1 MQFLKRHFEK
11 IILSAVLA
19 GLGVAAFWLS
29 VAVKEATDE
38 TKTKLKQPSKTKSWE
53 PVNLAVLRDGL
64 MSLTN
69 PPAFSLSGDHN
80 LFNPVTWKVRRNEGF
95 PFKATITGPTALV
108 VTDIRPLYF
117 TLSLESRQGEDGF
130 NLIAKHDW
138 HDVGPTLRWFAR
150 VGEKATVRKPYPIV
164 GTNGAPD
171 NPAMLIL
178 QVKIPE
184 TDEVVAVSSNAPYKA
199 VEGYEA
205 DLDYKASDM
214 TNQFLRKHVDN
225 LLYLSWEPY
234 KIIAIASNTVRVQN
248 TNTLQNTEREWKGG
262 H

>member
-1 MQFLKRHFEK
+1 MQFLKRHWEK
-11 IILSAVLA
+11 ILLSAVLA

-29 VAVKEATDE
+29 VAVKEATKE
-38 TKTKLKQPSKTKSWE
+38 TKAKLRQASKSKPYE

-64 MSLTN
+64 RSLTN
-69 PPAFSLSGDHN
+69 PPPFSLSGEHN
-80 LFNPVTWKVRRNEGF
+80 LFNPVTWKTRRNEWF
-95 PFKATITGPTALV
+95 PFKATITGPAALV

-117 TLSLESRQGEDGF
+117 TLGLESQQGVDGF

-138 HDVGPTLRWFAR
+138 RDLGPTLRWYAR

-171 NPAMLIL
+171 NPAMLVL

-184 TDEVVAVSSNAPYKA
+184 TDEVVAVSSNAPYKT

-205 DLDYKASDM
+205 DLNYKASDM
-214 TNQFLRKHVDN
+214 TNRFTQKHVDN
-225 LLYLSWEPY
+225 PLNLSGEPY
-234 KIIAIASNTVRVQN
+234 KVIAIASNAVTVQN
-248 TNTLQNTEREWKGG
+248 TNTLQKTEKEWTNG